1 MSLAVVIP
9 FYQRTEGLL
18 AAALASI
25 LAQRDVADVRIVVVD
40 DSSPI
45 SAASEVA
52 RLGRTSVPIEIV
64 MQPNA
69 GPAAARNRGLD
80 ALGSDVHRVAFLDS
94 DDAWTEGHLA
104 NATRAL
110 DDGNDFYF
118 SDLYQPGQTV
128 GGFARGGRIDVD
140 AHPRIGPDGTLHRYV
155 GDMFDQIISG
165 NIIGTSTVVYDFDRF
180 RAQRFDEA
188 FFSAGEDYLFWIA
201 CARSGARF
209 CFSSTIEVQYGYG
222 VNVYAG
228 SGWGTDGYLR
238 RIQNEMRYR
247 KRLVRL
253 SADAFAAPT
262 RRREGSDPALRIRR
276 RHRSSA
282 QSSQAGAD
290 KHAARAARDRCEDGL
305 RTPDPCRPDRREANP
320 VRSLSAPSPGGIE
333 FIQTLSKTN
342 LFPSTVPNRKA
353 RVIAFY
359 LPQYHPI
366 PENDG
371 WWGDRVHGMDERRE
385 SEAAVS
391 RP

>member
-1 MSLAVVIP
+1 MSVAVVIP
-9 FYQRTEGLL
+9 FFQRTEGLL

-25 LAQRDVADVRIVVVD
+25 VAQRDVTDVRIVIVD

-45 SAASEVA
+45 PAAAEVA
-52 RLGRTSVPIEIV
+52 RLGATRVPIEVIV
-64 MQPNA
+64 QPNA

-80 ALGSDVHRVAFLDS
+80 ALGADVHRVAFLDS
-94 DDAWTEGHLA
+94 DDAWTDRHLA

-128 GGFARGGRIDVD
+128 GGFARAGRIDVD
-140 AHPRIGPDGTLHRYV
+140 AHPRIGADGTLHRYV

-201 CARSGARF
+201 CARAGARF

-247 KRLVRL
+247 KRLYDFDLNPAQRELVDGKIATLRYEF
-253 SADAFAAPT
+253 ADDLVHRVSHRKPVSMDLLREQAKLDPMTLLALPIHAGQIVARRIKGKPT
-262 RRREGSDPALRIRR
+262 S
-276 RHRSSA
+276 
-282 QSSQAGAD
+282 
-290 KHAARAARDRCEDGL
+290 
-305 RTPDPCRPDRREANP
+305 
-320 VRSLSAPSPGGIE
+320 
-333 FIQTLSKTN
+333 
-342 LFPSTVPNRKA
+342 
-353 RVIAFY
+353 
-359 LPQYHPI
+359 
-366 PENDG
+366 
-371 WWGDRVHGMDERRE
+371 
-385 SEAAVS
+385 
-391 RP
+391 